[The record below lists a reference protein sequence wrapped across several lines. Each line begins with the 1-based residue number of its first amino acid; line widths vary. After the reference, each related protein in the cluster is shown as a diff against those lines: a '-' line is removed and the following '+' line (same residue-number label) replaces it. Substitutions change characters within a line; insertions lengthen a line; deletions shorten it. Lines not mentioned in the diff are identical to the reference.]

1 MVKANRQ
8 QASAHVE
15 LEDRFSTSHL
25 ELRHDGGT
33 VRLSYLNVLM
43 TFMLFLTVFMMASGV
58 AVSAA
63 TSWLVGSVLI
73 LPAVLL
79 LCATALVATWVM
91 GRHSVHE
98 RSSSDPFPSVVYSPL
113 AQHDTDV
120 RHGFAAR
127 AESGIL
133 PQRDPEK
140 PRQQS
145 RRGYTNVVSFME

>member
-1 MVKANRQ
+1 MTST
-8 QASAHVE
+8 QAFDDIPSKRRAP
-15 LEDRFSTSHL
+15 STWSKPT
-25 ELRHDGGT
+25 GNK
-33 VRLSYLNVLM
+33 RLLM
-43 TFMLFLTVFMMASGV
+43 RNWKTVFMMASGV

-91 GRHSVHE
+91 SRHSVHE

-120 RHGFAAR
+120 GHGSAAR
-127 AESGIL
+127 AQSGIL
-133 PQRDPEK
+133 PQRGPEK

-145 RRGYTNVVSFME
+145 HRGYTNVVSFKE